1 MYNLPAKFKGKA
13 RKVRWRM
20 PDTRKSEK
28 EKQENSGENE
38 ETSDSRVI
46 SAFHKS
52 VEEGK
57 DRLERSWSNLFATGM
72 VGGIDVSIGVL
83 ALLIIEEATGS
94 RLLGAL
100 GFSIGFIALT
110 VARSELFEENF
121 LVPIAA
127 VVARKS
133 KIRALIRLWSATA
146 VMNLIGGGIFAWL
159 IVNAFS
165 ELHETAIETTQV
177 YMDMNLAESFS
188 RGVIAGI
195 VITLMTWMQQSS
207 ETEFGKIVAVVSA
220 AFLLAAVPMNHVI
233 IMSIEIFVGLL
244 SGAPFGLGD
253 WARVAAF
260 ATATNMIG
268 GLLFVTFFRLVQV
281 GGEEIK
287 EEQKHPQ
294 EAPHRN
300 KSGRKKEKSRLG

>member
-1 MYNLPAKFKGKA
+1 
-13 RKVRWRM
+13 M
-20 PDTRKSEK
+20 PDSRKAKKEDEEEK
-28 EKQENSGENE
+28 KEENE
-38 ETSDSRVI
+38 ETSDSRII

-57 DRLERSWSNLFATGM
+57 DRLERSWPNLLATGM

-100 GFSIGFIALT
+100 GFTIGFIALT

-127 VVARKS
+127 VIARKS
-133 KIRALIRLWSATA
+133 SFNALIRLWSVTA
-146 VMNLIGGGIFAWL
+146 VMNLVGGWIFAWL
-159 IVNAFS
+159 IVNAFFG
-165 ELHETAIETTQV
+165 LHETAIETTRS
-177 YMDMNLAESFS
+177 YMALGTAESFA

-207 ETEFGKIVAVVSA
+207 ETEFGKIAAVISA

-233 IMSIEIFVGLL
+233 IMSIEIFTGLL
-244 SGAPFGLGD
+244 AGAPFGLAD
-253 WARVAAF
+253 WARAAAI
-260 ATATNMIG
+260 ATAANMLG

-281 GGEEIK
+281 GVEEIK
-287 EEQKHPQ
+287 EEQEHP
-294 EAPHRN
+294 EGTPRKDNAEKKKKN
-300 KSGRKKEKSRLG
+300 K